1 MMTSKSP
8 RVLVIGAGTGGLA
21 LAHGLKRAGIDLQVF
36 ERDALRT
43 DGLHGYRVGIDPD
56 GSRALHALLPPD
68 LYDTF
73 VATCARAPS
82 WFNMM
87 TEQLKEVLAL
97 EIPVGD
103 DPVESEKSVSRMTLR
118 QVLMTG
124 LQDVITF
131 GKEFIGFEQHP
142 DGTVTA
148 YFADG
153 SSATGDLLV
162 GADGAGSRVRRHY
175 VPQARQ
181 EDTGIIA
188 IAGKLP
194 ITDESASLLPPR
206 VFQGISMI
214 QAPKGYFCI
223 LHVMEFKWDRNG
235 KIKNGIGDT
244 DAELIEVWP
253 GLQFDNT
260 RDYIN
265 WGFSA
270 SSDKFPADVVERRG
284 DDLARLV
291 LEMTADW
298 HPNLRRLFE
307 LTDPST
313 CFPVNIKTS
322 VPLDPWPASNVTLIG
337 DAIHTMTPGRGV
349 GANTALRDAVLLCGR
364 IIDVAEDRQE
374 LVEAIT
380 QYEERMIQYGFD
392 AVLKSRRH
400 MTDGD
405 PIHKP
410 VVGRIALGLMRTAMR
425 VTNHVPPLKKRMA
438 RSMLEYR
445 GAGRDN
451 ADFVLPVRSPRPVA
465 HPQTRTSDN
474 SELNAPRRQERICS
488 TATLASTPST
498 VAAPPPINAHRGP
511 MLSATQ
517 PRIGEPIAVPPIST
531 MM

>member
-1 MMTSKSP
+1 MTSTSP

-21 LAHGLKRAGIDLQVF
+21 LAHGLVRAGIDVQVF

-73 VATCARAPS
+73 VATCARAPR
-82 WFNMM
+82 WFNMI
-87 TEQLKEVLAL
+87 TEQLREVLAL
-97 EIPVGD
+97 QIPAAD

-131 GKEFIGFEQHP
+131 GKEFTGFEQHA

-148 YFADG
+148 YFTDG

-162 GADGAGSRVRRHY
+162 GADGTGSRVREQYLPR
-175 VPQARQ
+175 ARQ

-194 ITDESASLLPPR
+194 INDESGSLLPPR
-206 VFQGISMI
+206 VFQGISII

-223 LHVMEFKWDRNG
+223 LHVMEFKWDRTG

-244 DAELIEVWP
+244 DAALIKVWP

-270 SSDKFPADVVERRG
+270 SSDKFPADVMERRG
-284 DDLARLV
+284 NDLARLV
-291 LEMTADW
+291 AEMTTDW

-349 GANTALRDAVLLCGR
+349 GANTALRDGVLLCAR
-364 IIDVAEDRQE
+364 IIDVAEGRLE
-374 LVEAIT
+374 LIEAIGR
-380 QYEERMIQYGFD
+380 YEVRMVEYGFD
-392 AVLKSRRH
+392 AVLKSREQ
-400 MTDGD
+400 MTDQD

-410 VVGRIALGLMRTAMR
+410 VIGRLVLGLLRTAMR
-425 VTNHVPPLKKRMA
+425 VTNHVPPLRERMA
-438 RSMLEYR
+438 RSILEYR

-451 ADFVLPVRSPRPVA
+451 DDFALPERSLG
-465 HPQTRTSDN
+465 HS
-474 SELNAPRRQERICS
+474 
-488 TATLASTPST
+488 
-498 VAAPPPINAHRGP
+498 
-511 MLSATQ
+511 SAKQ
-517 PRIGEPIAVPPIST
+517 P
-531 MM
+531 

>member
-1 MMTSKSP
+1 MNSTSP

-21 LAHGLKRAGIDLQVF
+21 LAHGLVRAGIDVEVF

-73 VATCARAPS
+73 VATSARAPR
-82 WFNMM
+82 WFNML
-87 TEQLKEVLAL
+87 TEQLREVLAL
-97 EIPVGD
+97 EIPKQN

-124 LQDVITF
+124 LENVINF
-131 GKEFIGFEQHP
+131 GKEFTHFEQHAN
-142 DGTVTA
+142 GTVTA
-148 YFADG
+148 HFADG
-153 SSATGDLLV
+153 SSGTGDLLV
-162 GADGAGSRVRRHY
+162 GADGAGSRVRRQY
-175 VPQARQ
+175 LPQAEQ

-194 ITDESASLLPPR
+194 ITEESASLLPPR
-206 VFQGISMI
+206 VFEGISMV

-223 LHVMEFKWDRNG
+223 VHVMEFKWDRFG

-270 SSDKFPADVVERRG
+270 TADKFPTDVMDRRG
-284 DDLARLV
+284 DDLAQLV
-291 LEMTADW
+291 TEMTLDW

-322 VPLDPWPASNVTLIG
+322 VPLDAWPASNVTLIG

-349 GANTALRDAVLLCGR
+349 GANTALRDAVLLCAR
-364 IIDVAEDRQE
+364 IIDVADSR
-374 LVEAIT
+374 LGLIEAVGR
-380 QYEERMIQYGFD
+380 YEAKMISYGFD
-392 AVLKSRRH
+392 AVLKSREQ
-400 MTDGD
+400 MTDEGT
-405 PIHKP
+405 IHKP
-410 VVGRIALGLMRTAMR
+410 VTGRIVLALMRTALR
-425 VTNHVPPLKKRMA
+425 LTNHLGPLKKRMA

-451 ADFVLPVRSPRPVA
+451 ADFVLP
-465 HPQTRTSDN
+465 
-474 SELNAPRRQERICS
+474 ERVK
-488 TATLASTPST
+488 P
-498 VAAPPPINAHRGP
+498 AAPAGSNAH
-511 MLSATQ
+511 
-517 PRIGEPIAVPPIST
+517 
-531 MM
+531 

>member
-1 MMTSKSP
+1 MTSTSP

-21 LAHGLKRAGIDLQVF
+21 LAHGLVRAGIDVRVF

-43 DGLHGYRVGIDPD
+43 DGLQGYRVGIDPD

-73 VATCARAPS
+73 VATCARAPR
-82 WFNMM
+82 WFNML
-87 TEQLKEVLAL
+87 TEQLREVLAL
-97 EIPVGD
+97 EIPVQY

-118 QVLMTG
+118 QILMTG
-124 LQDVITF
+124 LEAVIEF
-131 GKEFIGFEQHP
+131 GKEFTHFEQHA

-148 YFADG
+148 HFADG
-153 SSATGDLLV
+153 SAATGDLLV
-162 GADGAGSRVRRHY
+162 GADGAGSQVRRQY
-175 VPQARQ
+175 LPQARQ

-194 ITDESASLLPPR
+194 ITEESASLLPPR
-206 VFQGISMI
+206 VFEGISMI
-214 QAPKGYFCI
+214 QAPKGHFCI
-223 LHVMEFKWDRNG
+223 LHVMEFKWDRSG

-244 DAELIEVWP
+244 DAELIKVWP

-270 SSDKFPADVVERRG
+270 TADKFPADVLERRG

-291 LEMTADW
+291 REMTPDW
-298 HPNLRRLFE
+298 HPNLRQLFQ

-349 GANTALRDAVLLCGR
+349 GANTALRDAVLLCAR
-364 IIDVAEDRQE
+364 LIDVASGRIG
-374 LVEAIT
+374 LHAAVSHYEAK
-380 QYEERMIQYGFD
+380 MINYGFD
-392 AVLKSRRH
+392 AVLKSRKQ
-400 MTDGD
+400 MTNAD

-410 VVGRIALGLMRTAMR
+410 MIGRIMLALMRTAMR
-425 VTNHVPPLKKRMA
+425 VVNHVPALKQRMA
-438 RSMLEYR
+438 HSMLEYR
-445 GAGRDN
+445 GSGRDI
-451 ADFVLPVRSPRPVA
+451 ADFVLPEPTSAVSA
-465 HPQTRTSDN
+465 AQTVS
-474 SELNAPRRQERICS
+474 
-488 TATLASTPST
+488 
-498 VAAPPPINAHRGP
+498 
-511 MLSATQ
+511 
-517 PRIGEPIAVPPIST
+517 
-531 MM
+531 

>member
-1 MMTSKSP
+1 MISTSP

-21 LAHGLKRAGIDLQVF
+21 LAHGLVRAGIDVRVF
-36 ERDALRT
+36 ERDVLRT

-73 VATCARAPS
+73 VATCARAPR
-82 WFNMM
+82 WFNML
-87 TEQLKEVLAL
+87 TEQLREVLAL
-97 EIPVGD
+97 EIPVED

-124 LQDVITF
+124 IEDVISF
-131 GKEFIGFEQHP
+131 GKEFTGFDRHA
-142 DGTVTA
+142 DGTITA
-148 YFADG
+148 HFADS

-162 GADGAGSRVRRHY
+162 GADGAGSRVRRQY
-175 VPQARQ
+175 LPQAQQ
-181 EDTGIIA
+181 EETGIIA

-194 ITDESASLLPPR
+194 ITEESAALVPRR

-223 LHVMEFKWDRNG
+223 LHVMEFKWDRAG
-235 KIKNGIGDT
+235 KIKNGIGAS
-244 DAELIEVWP
+244 DAELIKVWP

-270 SSDKFPADVVERRG
+270 SADKFPADVMERRG

-291 LEMTADW
+291 REMTPDW
-298 HPNLRRLFE
+298 HPNLQRLFE

-322 VPLDPWPASNVTLIG
+322 VPVDPWPASNITLIG

-349 GANTALRDAVLLCGR
+349 GANTALRDAVLLCAR
-364 IIDVAEDRQE
+364 IIDVANGRLDI
-374 LVEAIT
+374 VEAVNR
-380 QYEERMIQYGFD
+380 YETKMIKYGFD
-392 AVLKSRRH
+392 AVLKSRQQ
-400 MTDGD
+400 MTADD

-410 VVGRIALGLMRTAMR
+410 LIGRLVLGLLRTAMR
-425 VTNHVPPLKKRMA
+425 VTNHVPPLKERMA
-438 RSMLEYR
+438 RSMLQYR
-445 GAGRDN
+445 GAGRDD
-451 ADFVLPVRSPRPVA
+451 ADFVLPARAAV
-465 HPQTRTSDN
+465 
-474 SELNAPRRQERICS
+474 SE
-488 TATLASTPST
+488 
-498 VAAPPPINAHRGP
+498 
-511 MLSATQ
+511 SA
-517 PRIGEPIAVPPIST
+517 
-531 MM
+531 

>member
-1 MMTSKSP
+1 MSSTSP

-21 LAHGLKRAGIDLQVF
+21 LAHGLVRAGIDVRVF

-73 VATCARAPS
+73 VATCARAPR
-82 WFNMM
+82 WFNML
-87 TEQLKEVLAL
+87 TEQLHEVLAL
-97 EIPVGD
+97 EISFED

-124 LQDVITF
+124 LEDVITF
-131 GKEFIGFEQHP
+131 GKEFTGFDRNA
-142 DGTVTA
+142 DGTITA
-148 YFADG
+148 HFADG

-162 GADGAGSRVRRHY
+162 GADGAGSKVRRQY
-175 VPQARQ
+175 LPQARQ
-181 EDTGIIA
+181 EETGIIA

-194 ITDESASLLPPR
+194 ITEVSAALIPPR
-206 VFQGISMI
+206 VFHGISMI

-223 LHVMEFKWDRNG
+223 LHVMEFKWDRSG
-235 KIKNGIGDT
+235 KIKNGIGGS
-244 DAELIEVWP
+244 DAELIKVWP

-270 SSDKFPADVVERRG
+270 SADKFPADVMERRG

-291 LEMTADW
+291 REMTPDW

-307 LTDPST
+307 LTEPST

-322 VPLDPWPASNVTLIG
+322 VPVDPWPASNVTLIG

-349 GANTALRDAVLLCGR
+349 GANTALRDAVLLCAR
-364 IIDVAEDRQE
+364 IIDVAEGRLE
-374 LVEAIT
+374 IVEAVKR
-380 QYEERMIQYGFD
+380 YERKMIKYGFD
-392 AVLKSRRH
+392 AVLKSREQ
-400 MTDGD
+400 MTASD

-410 VVGRIALGLMRTAMR
+410 VIGRLVLGLLRTAMR
-425 VTNHVPPLKKRMA
+425 VTNHVRPLKERMA
-438 RSMLEYR
+438 RSMLQYR
-445 GAGRDN
+445 GAGRDD
-451 ADFVLPVRSPRPVA
+451 ADFVLPARAAVGRSA
-465 HPQTRTSDN
+465 
-474 SELNAPRRQERICS
+474 
-488 TATLASTPST
+488 
-498 VAAPPPINAHRGP
+498 
-511 MLSATQ
+511 
-517 PRIGEPIAVPPIST
+517 
-531 MM
+531 

>member
-1 MMTSKSP
+1 MSSTSP
-8 RVLVIGAGTGGLA
+8 RILVIGAGTGGLA
-21 LAHGLKRAGIDLQVF
+21 LAHGLVRAGIAVEVF

-73 VATCARAPS
+73 VATCARSPR
-82 WFNMM
+82 WFNML
-87 TEQLKEVLAL
+87 TEQLREVLAL
-97 EIPVGD
+97 QVPVHE

-124 LQDVITF
+124 LDDVIRF
-131 GKEFIGFEQHP
+131 GKEFTDFEQHA
-142 DGTVTA
+142 DGSVTA
-148 YFADG
+148 HFSDG

-162 GADGAGSRVRRHY
+162 GADGAGSGVRKQY
-175 VPQARQ
+175 LPQARQ

-188 IAGKLP
+188 NAGKLP
-194 ITDESASLLPPR
+194 ITEESAALMPPR
-206 VFQGISMI
+206 VFEGISMI

-223 LHVMEFKWDRNG
+223 LHVMEFKWDRSG
-235 KIKNGIGDT
+235 KIKNGIGGS
-244 DAELIEVWP
+244 DAELIKVWP

-270 SSDKFPADVVERRG
+270 TADKFPADVMDRRG

-291 LEMTADW
+291 VDMTPDW

-322 VPLDPWPASNVTLIG
+322 VPVDPWPASNVTLIG

-349 GANTALRDAVLLCGR
+349 GANTALRDAVLLCAR
-364 IIDVAEDRQE
+364 IIDVANGRLR
-374 LVEAIT
+374 LVEAVGG
-380 QYEERMIQYGFD
+380 YEAKMIKYGFD
-392 AVLKSRRH
+392 AVLKSREQ
-400 MTDGD
+400 MTDED

-410 VVGRIALGLMRTAMR
+410 VIGRVVLALLRAAMR
-425 VTNHVPPLKKRMA
+425 VTNHVPSLKKRMA

-451 ADFVLPVRSPRPVA
+451 ADFVLPARA
-465 HPQTRTSDN
+465 TGSD
-474 SELNAPRRQERICS
+474 Q
-488 TATLASTPST
+488 ATLTTTFPLAWPSS
-498 VAAPPPINAHRGP
+498 R
-511 MLSATQ
+511 
-517 PRIGEPIAVPPIST
+517 
-531 MM
+531 